1 MFGFLNRTTLTLG
14 LVLILAL
21 GAISY
26 YAYSESVKHKLEEQV
41 SELTAK
47 NVQQTQIIAS
57 QELTIAQQKL
67 EAERNKKLYE
77 KAQKEFDK
85 IINDT
90 EELKDKLS
98 KVDLLAKSKTPLI
111 AEEYINNTSNNIFR
125 CFELLSGAPFNDK
138 EIAAKTPQEFNSSC
152 PWFFTTE

>member
-26 YAYSESVKHKLEEQV
+26 YAYSEHTKRSLESQIA
-41 SELTAK
+41 ELNLKTA
-47 NVQQTQIIAS
+47 QQSQIIAS

-138 EIAAKTPQEFNSSC
+138 ELAAKTSQEFNSSC